1 MGKTYGQFSVQN
13 RQGRH
18 FWSDIN
24 LAFSSNFDVQPHQ
37 NDQLVETT
45 QTMPKVIFLPFS
57 FWLLTVKNQKLNGR
71 KGWVKIWPFFCSE
84 ASHRQHCAHG
94 LKTAPKF
101 WVHVQAITPI
111 HSSKSRLQISERP
124 EPPQWKWESVELRG
138 TVQFTNLMKNN

>member
-94 LKTAPKF
+94 LKTAPM
-101 WVHVQAITPI
+101 
-111 HSSKSRLQISERP
+111 SRPSPQSIAQNRVCKLVRGLNPLNENEKVWNCVALFNLQI
-124 EPPQWKWESVELRG
+124 
-138 TVQFTNLMKNN
+138 